1 MISEFF
7 KTKKRKAEEERI
19 EKLEKA
25 RDLWLNYQIHYIL
38 YNIHHK
44 DPVTKEVKIFRFPK
58 EISRKTQQ
66 DAYKKDKTTWQT
78 IVIKEGHSLLSKNVG
93 YWIGGKAAR
102 GTVIQEP
109 LDVDFK
115 EITKAEFIETET
127 KG

>member
-7 KTKKRKAEEERI
+7 KIKKRKAEEERI

-25 RDLWLNYQIHYIL
+25 RDLWLNYQIHYII

-44 DPVTKEVKIFRFPK
+44 DPITGKVKIFKFPK

-66 DAYKKDKTTWQT
+66 EAYKKDKTTWQT

-93 YWIGGKAAR
+93 YWIGGSANR

-115 EITKAEFIETET
+115 EIDKAEFVKTET
-127 KG
+127 KR